1 MRELARDADLDLSFD
16 SAGTG
21 DWHVGEAP
29 YGPMQAAARKR
40 GYDLSDLRAR
50 QFTAD
55 DFDAFD
61 LIIAMDES
69 NQANIETLRP
79 NDSPTPVIRMLD
91 YAPGQSERNV
101 PDPYYTR
108 EFDRVIDLTEIAGA
122 NLITS
127 LKRQN

>member
-61 LIIAMDES
+61 LIIAMDKS
-69 NQANIETLRP
+69 NRANIESLRP
-79 NDSPTPVIRMLD
+79 NGSPTPVMRMLD
-91 YAPGQSERNV
+91 YAPDQSERNV

-108 EFDRVIDLTEIAGA
+108 EFDRVIDLIEIAGA

-127 LKRQN
+127 LKRQS